1 MGEDFIHVDT
11 LTIESKSI
19 SKTVT
24 GTTITTIKKQQRY
37 FAVIGNPC
45 DHPEQLSAPFVEIFG
60 RYATTLSETAKEV
73 RCSEDGR
80 LLGATY
86 SDHGYIILGMML
98 QDDDDDDDDDSNSN
112 NTNELLVFDGTPTPG
127 RITKNT
133 KSNLQYHD
141 QREYGPQCVDRAH
154 QGYNS
159 GMGEIFRKVCAISPI
174 INSNSSLLTQIE
186 EEPAVRVVGTTGR
199 EDKIDNEERHDEL

>member
-60 RYATTLSETAKEV
+60 RYSTTLSETAKEV
-73 RCSEDGR
+73 RCSDDGR

-98 QDDDDDDDDDSNSN
+98 QQDDDTNDNENDDDDDDDDLIN
-112 NTNELLVFDGTPTPG
+112 NNN
-127 RITKNT
+127 KN
-133 KSNLQYHD
+133 
-141 QREYGPQCVDRAH
+141 
-154 QGYNS
+154 
-159 GMGEIFRKVCAISPI
+159 
-174 INSNSSLLTQIE
+174 
-186 EEPAVRVVGTTGR
+186 
-199 EDKIDNEERHDEL
+199 

>member
-24 GTTITTIKKQQRY
+24 GTTITTTKKKQRY

-45 DHPEQLSAPFVEIFG
+45 DHPEQLSKPFVEIFG
-60 RYATTLSETAKEV
+60 RYSTTLSETAKEV

-98 QDDDDDDDDDSNSN
+98 QQDDENDDADDDDDDDDDSNSN
-112 NTNELLVFDGTPTPG
+112 SNNNNKNALLVFDGNPTPG
-127 RITKNT
+127 
-133 KSNLQYHD
+133 
-141 QREYGPQCVDRAH
+141 
-154 QGYNS
+154 
-159 GMGEIFRKVCAISPI
+159 
-174 INSNSSLLTQIE
+174 
-186 EEPAVRVVGTTGR
+186 
-199 EDKIDNEERHDEL
+199 